1 MTQVETTGKA
11 KILAEFQQLLRDRNQ
26 IESRVTTREEEAKQE
41 QNQRILE
48 TASQY
53 TTDRIVRG
61 LTDLQLEFSGTVT
74 GLSDRL
80 SNEITKLDELRQAI
94 AIETQNLQDLRRT
107 RIVADALYI
116 LNQEHQERLRL
127 LEERV
132 TREREALDSE
142 MTATRKVWQRE
153 ADEFSATIAE
163 NDAIL
168 GQVRQRQE
176 ADYEYETER
185 SRTIANDEYEETR
198 RQVEREIQAATE
210 AKEKDWAEREAVL
223 AANQAALAE
232 YRQKVEAFPAEL
244 EEAIKKARE
253 EGIRDANQDGKVKAD
268 LLTKEWEGVKQGYD
282 LQIQSLNAKIQQQ
295 TEQISEISAQ
305 LQAALRQA
313 QELAMRAFESSSN
326 RMTTTQG
333 NNS

>member
-41 QNQRILE
+41 QNQRLLE
-48 TASQY
+48 IASQY

-74 GLSDRL
+74 TLSDRL
-80 SNEITKLDELRQAI
+80 SSETTKLDELRQAI
-94 AIETQNLQDLRRT
+94 AIETQNLQDLRQT

-127 LEERV
+127 LEERA
-132 TREREALDSE
+132 TREREALEKE
-142 MTATRKVWQRE
+142 MTAARKVWQQE
-153 ADEFSATIAE
+153 ADEFNTAVAE
-163 NDAIL
+163 NDALL

-198 RQVEREIQAATE
+198 RQVERETQAATE

-232 YRQKVEAFPAEL
+232 YRQKIEAFPAEL

-268 LLTKEWEGVKQGYD
+268 LLAKEWEGIKQGYD

-295 TEQISEISAQ
+295 TEQISEISGQ

-313 QELAMRAFESSSN
+313 QELAMRAFDSSSN

>member
-11 KILAEFQQLLRDRNQ
+11 KILAEFQQLLCDRNQ
-26 IESRVTTREEEAKQE
+26 IESRVITREEEAQQE

-48 TASQY
+48 VASQY
-53 TTDRIVRG
+53 TTDQIVRG
-61 LTDLQLEFSGTVT
+61 LTDLQLEFGGTVT
-74 GLSDRL
+74 SLTERL
-80 SNEITKLDELRQAI
+80 SSEMTKLDELRQAI
-94 AIETQNLQDLRRT
+94 AIETQNLQDLRQT

-127 LEERV
+127 LEERA

-142 MTATRKVWQRE
+142 MTAARKAWQQE
-153 ADEFSATIAE
+153 LDEFNATVAE
-163 NDAIL
+163 SDDML
-168 GQVRQRQE
+168 SRLRQRQE
-176 ADYEYETER
+176 ADYEYETGR
-185 SRTIANDEYEETR
+185 SRTIANDEYEEAR
-198 RQVEREIQAATE
+198 RQAEREIQAATE

-232 YRQKVEAFPAEL
+232 YRQTVDAFPAEL

-268 LLTKEWEGVKQGYD
+268 LLAKEWEGVKQGYD
-282 LQIQSLNAKIQQQ
+282 LQIQALTAKIQQQ
-295 TEQISEISAQ
+295 TEQISEISTQ